1 MLIQLIEDDARLA
14 AVIAESFQTRGARV
28 ETFCKGGTALAA
40 QRDHLYD
47 VVLLDL
53 GLPDQDGLEV
63 LRTMRAARNSVP
75 VLVLTSH
82 GDVADRIEGLD
93 AGADDYLTKPFD
105 LGELAARVNAL
116 LRRAREFTED
126 LLTAGDLT
134 FDSINRDTRVG
145 DVPIDLTEREA
156 ALLELLLRRNGKVLR
171 KQQVAR
177 EIYPDS
183 GEQAGNSVEVL
194 VHRLRTKL
202 KAYPTGIAI
211 RTVRKIGYR
220 LSTTGEK
227 K

>member
-171 KQQVAR
+171 AGRKGNLPRQRRAGGEFGR
-177 EIYPDS
+177 GPGAPAAHETEGIPDRNRHPN
-183 GEQAGNSVEVL
+183 GTQD
-194 VHRLRTKL
+194 RL
-202 KAYPTGIAI
+202 
-211 RTVRKIGYR
+211 
-220 LSTTGEK
+220 
-227 K
+227 